1 MPGSI
6 IQDAGVTVY
15 FDGVAHRVDPGLSV
29 AAALTAL
36 DRADFS
42 TDAAGEKR
50 GLFCGMGV
58 CHDCLVTVDSR
69 TSQRACMTPVRDGMR
84 VDRQQARPDIT
95 STDLADLRPVPT
107 KLVELDIDLLV
118 IGAGPGGLAAAVA
131 AAEAGASVTVVDE
144 RHTSGGQFFKQP
156 NTDAARRALKA
167 DRQAADGAA
176 LIERARSLGVTICSG
191 VTVWGAA
198 HGEDG
203 RVVISCLGHDGLL
216 YCRPTM
222 LVIGTGAFER
232 PPAIK
237 GWTLPGVM
245 TAGAAQTL
253 LRSYGTLPGR
263 RILIAGNGPLNFQV
277 ASEILKAGGDVV
289 CLVEQAGMTRHL
301 P

>member
-42 TDAAGEKR
+42 TDAAGKKR

-84 VDRQQARPDIT
+84 VARQQARPDIT
-95 STDLADLRPVPT
+95 STDLADLRSVPT
-107 KLVELDIDLLV
+107 ELAEFEMDLLV

-176 LIERARSLGVTICSG
+176 LIERARSLGVTILSA

-203 RVVISCLGHDGLL
+203 RAVISCLAMMAFSIADLPCLSSAQGLSSDRQPSRVGR
-216 YCRPTM
+216 CR
-222 LVIGTGAFER
+222 
-232 PPAIK
+232 
-237 GWTLPGVM
+237 
-245 TAGAAQTL
+245 
-253 LRSYGTLPGR
+253 
-263 RILIAGNGPLNFQV
+263 
-277 ASEILKAGGDVV
+277 AS
-289 CLVEQAGMTRHL
+289 
-301 P
+301 